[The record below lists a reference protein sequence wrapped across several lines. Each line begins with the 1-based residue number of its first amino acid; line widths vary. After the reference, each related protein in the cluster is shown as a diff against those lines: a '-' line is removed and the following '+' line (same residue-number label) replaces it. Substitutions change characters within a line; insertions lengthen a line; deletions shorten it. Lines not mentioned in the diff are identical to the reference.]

1 MPDAS
6 HAGRMVKD
14 VIHEMITEQP
24 GISVDKI
31 ALDLDIQKG
40 LVMTICNDLVRD
52 GLLTKEDSEVN

>member
-6 HAGRMVKD
+6 HAGRLVKD

-24 GISVDKI
+24 GISVDTI
-31 ALDLDIQKG
+31 AKKLGIQKG
-40 LVMTICNDLVRD
+40 LVMTLCNELVRD